1 MDTTTILFI
10 GLVVVSLGATIYL
23 VVRDLNAAGERERA
37 AAAEADTGPQ
47 LSTHPLAGEL
57 TPPEGFTER
66 MDYGFRNL
74 IYQCGIEIEP
84 EPAFL
89 LMIFAGLTVGGGI
102 FVWRDDLFAGCTG
115 FVVGFIA
122 PWAYFLYR
130 RADRINK
137 IREQLPSSMEMMS
150 RAVRA
155 GETLDQAVDGAGR
168 TTENPLGIE
177 WRRAARHLD
186 LGLSVPAAMK
196 SMTKRV
202 PLMEMRILSTALNV
216 QRRTGG
222 NLGQTLDR
230 LAHVIRD
237 RLSFQRSF
245 QAATGSSRMATILI
259 AVAGPGVFAYM
270 MAFQPDY
277 MGQFFSLPGGLT
289 LLAIAGVLQ
298 TIGLVWVYNLLS
310 NDY

>member
-1 MDTTTILFI
+1 MSTTLFVFVAL
-10 GLVVVSLGATIYL
+10 LVVTFGATIYL
-23 VVRDLNAAGERERA
+23 IVRDWNAAGERNR
-37 AAAEADTGPQ
+37 AAAEAETGPQ
-47 LSTHPLAGEL
+47 LTTHPLAGDL

-66 MDYGFRNL
+66 FDWRFKNL
-74 IYQCGIEIEP
+74 VYQSGIDIAP

-89 LMIFAGLTVGGGI
+89 LMVFTGLLLGGGV
-102 FVWRDDLFAGCTG
+102 FVWRDDLLAGCVGFLAG
-115 FVVGFIA
+115 FVA
-122 PWAYFLYR
+122 PWLYYVYR
-130 RADRINK
+130 RRERLK
-137 IREQLPSSMEMMS
+137 TIREQLPASMEMMS

-168 TTENPLGIE
+168 TTENPLGVE

-202 PLMEMRILSTALNV
+202 PLMEMRILGTALNV

-237 RLSFQRSF
+237 RLSYQRSF

-259 AVAGPGVFAYM
+259 SLAGPAVFAYM
-270 MAFQPDY
+270 MVFQPDY
-277 MGQFFSLPGGLT
+277 MSRFFELPGGLT
-289 LLAIAGVLQ
+289 LLGIAAVLQ
-298 TIGLVWVYNLLS
+298 VVGLVWVYNLLRS
-310 NDY
+310 DY

>member
-10 GLVVVSLGATIYL
+10 GLIIVSIGATIYL
-23 VVRDLNAAGERERA
+23 VMRDLNAANERERA
-37 AAAEADTGPQ
+37 ATETEVATP
-47 LSTHPLAGEL
+47 LTTHPLSGDL

-74 IYQCGIEIEP
+74 VYQSGLEIEP

-89 LMIFAGLTVGGGI
+89 LMVFSGLVVGGGL
-102 FVWRDDLFAGCTG
+102 FVWRDDLFAGCAGFVIG
-115 FVVGFIA
+115 FVV
-122 PWAYFLYR
+122 PWVFLIYS
-130 RADRINK
+130 RADRMKK

-230 LAHVIRD
+230 LANVIRD
-237 RLSFQRSF
+237 RLSYQRSF
-245 QAATGSSRMATILI
+245 QAATGSSRMATLLI
-259 AVAGPGVFAYM
+259 AFAGPAVFTYM

-277 MGQFFSLPGGLT
+277 MGQFFSLPGGLA
-289 LLAIAGVLQ
+289 LLGIAVVLQ
-298 TIGLVWVYNLLS
+298 VIGLIWVYNLLR